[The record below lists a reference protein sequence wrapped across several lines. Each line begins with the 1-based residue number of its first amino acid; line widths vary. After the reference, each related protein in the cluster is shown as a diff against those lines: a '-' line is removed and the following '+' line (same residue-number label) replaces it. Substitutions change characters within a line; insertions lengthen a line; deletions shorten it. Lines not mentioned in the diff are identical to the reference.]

1 MGNFSDCHLT
11 RYPAQVLQQR
21 AKPIEKIDD
30 SIRALAARMIEL
42 MVQSQGV
49 GLAGPQ
55 AGVNLR
61 IFVASP
67 DGTPEHAKVY
77 INPEIRPSGP
87 VVAKE
92 EGCLSLPGIYA
103 DIPRYA
109 RCEITATDLNGNRFT
124 EQAEGL
130 LARIFQHEYDHLEGV
145 MIKDRMSRADK
156 VRHRQRLKDLLSGVS
171 SDAPQKKETTD
182 K

>member
-1 MGNFSDCHLT
+1 MSQDTGDFAACRLT
-11 RYPAQVLQQR
+11 RYPAQVLQQP
-21 AKPIEKIDD
+21 AKPIERIDEA
-30 SIRALAARMIEL
+30 IRALAKRMIE
-42 MVQSQGV
+42 MMAQSQGV

-67 DGTPEHAKVY
+67 DGAPEHAKVY

-92 EGCLSLPGIYA
+92 EGCLSLPGVYA
-103 DIPRYA
+103 EIPRYA
-109 RCEITATDLNGNRFT
+109 RCEITATDLEGNRFT
-124 EQAEGL
+124 EHAEGL

-145 MIKDRMSRADK
+145 MIKDRMSRSDK
-156 VRHRQRLKDLLSGVS
+156 IRHRQRLKEMLSQ
-171 SDAPQKKETTD
+171 PTE
-182 K
+182 